1 MTGRAEDG
9 RSYALLVDGTTLTI
23 RPSGPGDYEAVR
35 RLHEAMSPENLYFR
49 FFSASRVSAEREA
62 RRVCLEGRPGMV
74 ALVGLLGD
82 ELVGVASYEP
92 VGDGAAEVALAVAD
106 GMHRRGV
113 ATLLVE
119 HLVSLA
125 RAHGV
130 TAFTA
135 EVLADNYAVLH
146 VLTDSGLAMRRRSGD
161 GVVELSMPGAASCC
175 PG

>member
-23 RPSGPGDYEAVR
+23 RPSGPGDYEAVK
-35 RLHEAMSPENLYFR
+35 RLHEAMSPQNLYFR
-49 FFSASRVSAEREA
+49 FFSVSQVSPEWEA

-82 ELVGVASYEP
+82 ELAGVVSYEP
-92 VGDGAAEVALAVAD
+92 VGDGTAEVAIAVAD

-113 ATLLVE
+113 ATLLLE

-130 TAFTA
+130 KAFTA

-146 VLTDSGLAMRRRSGD
+146 VLTDSGLVIRRRSAMAW
-161 GVVELSMPGAASCC
+161 SSYPCQCARCC
-175 PG
+175 PE